1 MRKIPTFF
9 LKLLLFPVFPFH
21 SVVLTDTG
29 GTAATAVVVEVGIA
43 ADTTYWAGTDDA
55 LLL

>member
-1 MRKIPTFF
+1 M
-9 LKLLLFPVFPFH
+9 FPVFPFH